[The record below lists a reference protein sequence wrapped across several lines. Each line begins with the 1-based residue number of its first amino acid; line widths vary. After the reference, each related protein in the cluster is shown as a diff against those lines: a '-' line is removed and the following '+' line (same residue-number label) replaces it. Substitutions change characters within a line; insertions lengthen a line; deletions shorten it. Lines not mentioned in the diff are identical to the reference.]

1 MKIEDAKGAGQYGL
15 FLNKIGQVSRSITF
29 EPGVKLSDTGCLGD
43 ERIGIFSYLGNDSEI
58 KNADIGRFC
67 SIARNVAIGAPEHP
81 LDWVSSHPIQYDGLR
96 WFDSIEAWGEFSD
109 DSEVFR
115 GNRKRTRIGNDV
127 WIGRNAII
135 RQGVTV
141 GTGAVIGANAF
152 VNRDVPPYAIVGGVP
167 AKVIKHRFPPEMI
180 ERLLASEW
188 WTLDMPEEL
197 RRLYSKPLAFL
208 DLLEDMKAKD
218 LLKPLAI
225 DTMVLRRSG
234 KDYEI
239 TPA

>member
-1 MKIEDAKGAGQYGL
+1 MQIQDTKGAGQHGL
-15 FLNKIGQVSRSITF
+15 FLSRLAQVVRSVTF

-58 KNADIGRFC
+58 KNTDIGRFC

-96 WFDSIEAWGEFSD
+96 WFDNIETWSEFSD
-109 DSEVFR
+109 ASEVFR

-127 WIGRNAII
+127 WIGRNAVI

-167 AKVIKHRFPPEMI
+167 AKVIKHRFDQLTI
-180 ERLLASEW
+180 DRLLASEW
-188 WTLDMPEEL
+188 WTLDLPPEL
-197 RRLYSKPLAFL
+197 RSLYSKPLAFL
-208 DLLEDMKAKD
+208 DMLERMKSGG
-218 LLKPLAI
+218 LLKPIKIETL
-225 DTMVLRRSG
+225 TLRRSG
-234 KDYEI
+234 HDYDI
-239 TPA
+239 SPA